1 MAVIKNETGTHSL
14 EIEAD
19 GSVNVNVVGGATS
32 SAQTTT
38 NNLLTTIDA
47 DTSSINTSV
56 ASVDAKTPSLV
67 SGRVPVDPSGVT
79 SPVSIASLPLPSGA
93 ATDTKQDVG
102 NTSLSSIDTK
112 LSSPLTVNV
121 GLTDTQLRASAVPV
135 SVSGVATSANQTTG
149 NSSLSSIDTKTPA
162 LVTGRVP
169 VDGSGVTQPVSFTRL
184 SSGTDSVTA
193 IPSGTQTVSGTV
205 AATQSGVWNVTN
217 VSGTVSLPTGAS
229 TAALQTTGN
238 SSLSAIDSKLGG
250 TLAVSATSLP
260 LPTGAATAAKQLADN
275 HQVTVSNFPA
285 TQAVSAASLP
295 LPTGASTSVLQT
307 SGNSTLTAIDTKLG
321 ATLSVNV
328 GLTDTQ
334 LRATPVVVSLS
345 GGATEA
351 KQDVGNAS
359 LSSIDAKT
367 ATLVGGKVPVV
378 LPTNAATDTLQTS
391 GNASLTAID
400 SKLGGTLTVNV
411 GLTDTQLR
419 ASAVPVTVS
428 GVATA
433 ANQTTGNSSLSSID
447 SKIVAV
453 NTGAVV
459 VSSSALPTDASTAT
473 LQSAGNVSVDS
484 IDTKT
489 PALIAGRQPVTTKD
503 YGYDVALGNIS
514 GSSTI
519 TLRGYNQATST
530 TNEPLWAQ
538 SGTSYPTVT
547 AAQTLTLSS
556 SSVLDIAVT
565 GTGARTVA
573 VTYILFST
581 GAEVTNVF
589 SLNGVTPVTITT
601 DGYAI
606 NSVRVLTKGTGV
618 GNAGVIYVGYGTVT
632 AGVPANILSTIVIG
646 KNNAQQAIYTVPAT
660 KVLELWAYRLS
671 SSILTYIQFR
681 TVAAN
686 GGIMV
691 VEFDIPLNGVTAFTS
706 VAPSL
711 FSAGTQIQIWG
722 QSTAAGVAGCLI
734 SGYLRSV

>member
-14 EIEAD
+14 EVEAD
-19 GSVNVNVVGGATS
+19 GSINVNLTANGGAT
-32 SAQTTT
+32 
-38 NNLLTTIDA
+38 
-47 DTSSINTSV
+47 
-56 ASVDAKTPSLV
+56 
-67 SGRVPVDPSGVT
+67 
-79 SPVSIASLPLPSGA
+79 A
-93 ATDTKQDVG
+93 AKQDVG
-102 NTSLSSIDTK
+102 NTSLSSIDTKLSGTLSVNVVNQIDLTTITSHLLAIKNSVAAIDANTDTLEQKLIDVVTAINTNGSVNHADLASVLTQLQAINANTDGQEALLSSILAKIIASPATLSEQQTQSTSLASIDTK

-184 SSGTDSVTA
+184 SSGTDSVTVSGTVTST
-193 IPSGTQTVSGTV
+193 PSGTQTVSGTV

-217 VSGTVSLPTGAS
+217 VSGTVSLPTGA
-229 TAALQTTGN
+229 
-238 SSLSAIDSKLGG
+238 
-250 TLAVSATSLP
+250 
-260 LPTGAATAAKQLADN
+260 ATAAKQLADN

-285 TQAVSAASLP
+285 TQSVSVASLP
-295 LPTGASTSVLQT
+295 LPTGSSTSALQT

-334 LRATPVVVSLS
+334 LRASAVPISV
-345 GGATEA
+345 
-351 KQDVGNAS
+351 AS
-359 LSSIDAKT
+359 L
-367 ATLVGGKVPVV
+367 P
-378 LPTNAATDTLQTS
+378 LPSGAATSALQTT
-391 GNASLTAID
+391 GNVSLTAID

-428 GVATA
+428 GVSTA

-447 SKIVAV
+447 SKITAV
-453 NTGAVV
+453 DTGAVV

-473 LQSAGNVSVDS
+473 LQSAGNVSVAS

-547 AAQTLTLSS
+547 AAQTLTISS
-556 SSVLDIAVT
+556 SSANDTVA

-573 VTYILFST
+573 VTYILRST
-581 GAEVTNVF
+581 GAEVTTVF
-589 SLNGVTPVTITT
+589 NMNGVTPVTITT
-601 DGYAI
+601 DGQAV
-606 NSVRVLTKGTGV
+606 NSVRVLTIGTGLS
-618 GNAGVIYVGYGTVT
+618 NAGVIYVGYGTVT

-660 KVLELWAYRLS
+660 KVLDLWAYRLS

-706 VAPSL
+706 VAPSS
-711 FSAGTQIQIWG
+711 FAAGTQIQIWG
-722 QSTAAGVAGCLI
+722 QSTAAGAAGCLI